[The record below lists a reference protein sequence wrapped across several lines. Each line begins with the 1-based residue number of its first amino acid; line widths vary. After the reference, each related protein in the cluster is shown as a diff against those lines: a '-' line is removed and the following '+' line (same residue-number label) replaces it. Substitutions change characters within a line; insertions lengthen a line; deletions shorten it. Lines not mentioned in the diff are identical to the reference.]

1 MKLSNQIRPISYL
14 KAHAAEIVRNLSKQ
28 KEPLIITQNGQAK
41 VVIQD
46 IESYEQTQQTISLL
60 KILSLG
66 VRQIEEGK
74 VLPAE
79 EVIKSLRER
88 QEDRWCRSRF
98 FLTKDAARDLNELYD
113 YIAVHDSPRK
123 ADYVL
128 KQIETTFYT
137 LSEFPE
143 RGVYP
148 KELLQLGI
156 REYRE
161 IFFKPYR
168 IIYRVMDKNVYVLL
182 IVDGRRDMQ
191 SLLQRRLL
199 GA

>member
-1 MKLSNQIRPISYL
+1 MPF
-14 KAHAAEIVRNLSKQ
+14 AV
-28 KEPLIITQNGQAK
+28 
-41 VVIQD
+41 
-46 IESYEQTQQTISLL
+46 LL
-60 KILSLG
+60 
-66 VRQIEEGK
+66 
-74 VLPAE
+74 
-79 EVIKSLRER
+79 
-88 QEDRWCRSRF
+88 
-98 FLTKDAARDLNELYD
+98 TNDAARDLNELYD

-128 KQIETTFYT
+128 EQIEKTFST

-148 KELLQLGI
+148 KELLKLGI

-182 IVDGRRDMQ
+182 IVDDRRDMQ

-199 GA
+199 DA

>member
-1 MKLSNQIRPISYL
+1 MPF
-14 KAHAAEIVRNLSKQ
+14 A
-28 KEPLIITQNGQAK
+28 
-41 VVIQD
+41 
-46 IESYEQTQQTISLL
+46 
-60 KILSLG
+60 
-66 VRQIEEGK
+66 
-74 VLPAE
+74 VL
-79 EVIKSLRER
+79 
-88 QEDRWCRSRF
+88 
-98 FLTKDAARDLNELYD
+98 LTKDAARDLNQLYD

-128 KQIETTFYT
+128 EQIEKTFAT

-148 KELLQLGI
+148 KELLELGI

-168 IIYRVMDKNVYVLL
+168 IIYRVMKKDVYVLL

-199 GA
+199 DA